1 MPTLIAMGL
10 HIVSTVIKRAPVQK
24 VIKRAPAQNQL
35 IKGGWDRALC
45 YACFH
50 RRLIGCLNLPT
61 LPPPCVRIGVYT
73 HFD

>member
-1 MPTLIAMGL
+1 MPILTAMDM
-10 HIVSTVIKRAPVQK
+10 HTVSIVTKRAPAQN
-24 VIKRAPAQNQL
+24 VIKRAPAQNQP

-61 LPPPCVRIGVYT
+61 LPALCVRIGL
-73 HFD
+73 F